1 MSYQVLE
8 RDEHGYATHTT
19 DNGTESWYQNYY
31 NEEGKWIDLT
41 SIHFRILK
49 GHRSEWFNKIYENEV
64 NLYTKYN
71 EKRKAIA
78 YYRTDINGLYLNWLN
93 SHWHC
98 KLNKIE
104 GLSYQEYKEWLKEI
118 GVRTDES
125 STN

>member
-8 RDEHGYATHTT
+8 RDEYGYATHTT

-31 NEEGKWIDLT
+31 NEEGKWIDLK
-41 SIHFRILK
+41 SIHFRIHK
-49 GHRSEWFNKIYENEV
+49 GHRSEWFNKVYEEEV

-71 EKRKAIA
+71 ENRKAVA
-78 YYRTDINGLYLNWLN
+78 YYTTAIKSLFLNWYQSN
-93 SHWHC
+93 WHC

-104 GLSYQEYKEWLKEI
+104 GLTYQEYKVWLNEI